1 MSLNLRRLG
10 RTVADLVAEDR
21 PEFKRIDASPALPD
35 DGSWL
40 EPRATVKASESS

>member
-1 MSLNLRRLG
+1 MSDKLRRL
-10 RTVADLVAEDR
+10 RTALSNLVAEDR

-40 EPRATVKASESS
+40 EPKR

>member
-1 MSLNLRRLG
+1 MSDRLRRIRNALG
-10 RTVADLVAEDR
+10 NLVAEDR

-40 EPRATVKASESS
+40 KSQH